1 MRKVLF
7 GICLIVYSLF
17 GSTDVCARDVISF
30 NGGWEFKKGPFG
42 TEAMQVVQKWSGDW
56 EKVEIPHTWNA
67 KDMQVKEASFYEG
80 ALPTCHILQIL

>member
-30 NGGWEFKKGPFG
+30 NSGWEFKKGPFG
-42 TEAMQVVQKWSGDW
+42 TEAMQVAQKWGLGES
-56 EKVEIPHTWNA
+56 
-67 KDMQVKEASFYEG
+67 
-80 ALPTCHILQIL
+80 

>member
-42 TEAMQVVQKWSGDW
+42 TEAMQDRKSVV
-56 EKVEIPHTWNA
+56 
-67 KDMQVKEASFYEG
+67 
-80 ALPTCHILQIL
+80 

>member
-17 GSTDVCARDVISF
+17 GSTDVSARDVISF

-42 TEAMQVVQKWSGDW
+42 ISFNSQPEPQV
-56 EKVEIPHTWNA
+56 
-67 KDMQVKEASFYEG
+67 
-80 ALPTCHILQIL
+80 